1 MDVYAIVEDLPI
13 EEKIKLIERLTES
26 INRIKFENEWIEE
39 IQKREKNKK
48 FISYDEVKKILK

>member
-13 EEKIKLIERLTES
+13 EEKIELIERLTES

>member
-13 EEKIKLIERLTES
+13 EEKIELIERLTES
-26 INRIKFENEWIEE
+26 INRMKFENEWIEE

-48 FISYDEVKKILK
+48 IISYNEVKKILK